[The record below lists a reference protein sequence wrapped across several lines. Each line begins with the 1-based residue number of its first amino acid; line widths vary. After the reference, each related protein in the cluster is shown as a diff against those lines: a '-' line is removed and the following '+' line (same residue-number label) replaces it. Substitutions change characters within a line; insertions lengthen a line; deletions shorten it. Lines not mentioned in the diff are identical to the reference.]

1 MKMNIHIKKTDIFI
15 ISVAVILLL
24 IVVGIVI
31 LTLRA
36 NETPPPVQNQIPTP
50 TSTSIVN
57 AGVPPIA
64 YDSDATDKIIEKV
77 QNRKQLSE
85 VDRLAKQK
93 ILSALP
99 PEKTSGYV
107 YQSSILRIEYLE
119 APDAF
124 LIEIMTT
131 NISKAKAEANVWLR
145 SQGLSQKGI
154 CTIPI
159 SFYLNWEVAQRLRD
173 KNIIFNPLPNSC

>member
-1 MKMNIHIKKTDIFI
+1 MNMPHFKIKHIDIFI
-15 ISVAVILLL
+15 IAIAIILLI
-24 IVVGIVI
+24 IVASIAIITLNSNNAPSQEAGI
-31 LTLRA
+31 LT
-36 NETPPPVQNQIPTP
+36 PTP
-50 TSTSIVN
+50 TTVIN
-57 AGVPPIA
+57 AGVPPVS
-64 YDSDATDKIIEKV
+64 YDTDATDKIIEKV
-77 QNRKQLSE
+77 QNRQQLSE

-93 ILSALP
+93 ILSHLP
-99 PEKTSGYV
+99 ANETSGYV
-107 YQSSILRIEYLE
+107 YQSPLIRIEYLQ

-145 SQGLSQKGI
+145 AQGLSQKGI

-173 KNIIFNPLPNSC
+173 TNIIFNPLPNSC